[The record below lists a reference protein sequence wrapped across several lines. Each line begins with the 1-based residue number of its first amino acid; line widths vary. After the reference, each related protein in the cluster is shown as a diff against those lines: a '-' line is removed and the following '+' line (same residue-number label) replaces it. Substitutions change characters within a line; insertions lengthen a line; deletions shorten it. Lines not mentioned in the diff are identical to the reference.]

1 MVLDLGGSGKP
12 KNKKFQGH
20 QLNIEINKKNLIQR
34 ITFIYLHIKYVCNMI

>member
-20 QLNIEINKKNLIQR
+20 QLNIEINKKKFNPKNN
-34 ITFIYLHIKYVCNMI
+34 LHILTHKICL